1 MQNNV
6 IITQLNFQAELKEVE
21 DRFRKAMIANAQL
34 DNDKASQTYQLE
46 LLKDRFVYSIDL
58 PIVIYFLLTFS
69 TFLIFIQY
77 LSQIRRIRR
86 RKFPI
91 KKRA

>member
-46 LLKDRFVYSIDL
+46 LLKDRFVYL
-58 PIVIYFLLTFS
+58 FY
-69 TFLIFIQY
+69 
-77 LSQIRRIRR
+77 
-86 RKFPI
+86 
-91 KKRA
+91 